1 MDYRIEKDTLGEV
14 KVPKDSL
21 WGAQT
26 ERSKKNFKIGNPS
39 SMPIEIIHAYA
50 ILKKSA
56 AAANHELGVLS
67 KEKSELIQAVC
78 DEIISNEH
86 NEQFPLVIWQTGSG
100 TQTNMNVNEVIS
112 NRAHIIEGKK
122 LGESKKTLSPND
134 DVNLSQSS
142 NDSFPTAINIAA
154 TKIITDNTLV
164 NLKILRDSLNKK
176 SKEFNKIVKIG
187 RTHLM
192 DATPI
197 TLGQEFSGY
206 VAQIDNGIKSIKNA
220 MDHLSELPIGGTAVG
235 TELNTP
241 KGYSKKVVENI
252 SKNSGFKFKESP
264 NKFEGIASHD
274 CIVEMHGA
282 IKTAATSIYKISN
295 DIRLMGSGPRSGL
308 GELIL
313 PANEPGSSI
322 MPGKVNPTQCEAI
335 SMVCAQ
341 IIGND
346 VAVSFA
352 GANGH
357 FELNVF
363 KPLFAYNIIES
374 SKILGDA
381 CLSFSKNCIEG
392 LKPNKKRIERFLNDS
407 LMLVTALNSKIGYY
421 KAAEIANKAYK
432 EDITLKEACIQLNY
446 LSEKEFDKY
455 VNPERMTNNEGW
467 NSILLR

>member
-39 SMPIEIIHAYA
+39 SMPIEIIQAYA

-56 AAANHELGVLS
+56 AAANQDLGVLS
-67 KEKSELIQAVC
+67 KEKSKLIQTVC
-78 DEIISNEH
+78 DEIIANKH

-112 NRAHIIEGKK
+112 NRAHIIEGKR
-122 LGESKKTLSPND
+122 LGESEKTLSPND

-154 TKIITDNTLV
+154 MKIITDNTLV

-206 VAQIDNGIKSIKNA
+206 VAQINNGIKSINNA

-241 KGYSKKVVENI
+241 KGFSKKVVENI
-252 SKNSGFKFKESP
+252 SKNSGLKFKESP

-282 IKTAATSIYKISN
+282 LKTVAASIYKISN

-346 VAVSFA
+346 MAVSFA

-381 CLSFSKNCIEG
+381 CLSFAKNCIDG
-392 LKPNKKRIERFLNDS
+392 LKPNKKKIERFLKDS

-432 EDITLKEACIQLNY
+432 EDIRLKEACIQLNY

-455 VNPERMTNNEGW
+455 VNPERMTKNEG
-467 NSILLR
+467 

>member
-14 KVPKDSL
+14 KVPKDCL

-26 ERSKKNFKIGNPS
+26 ERSRKNFKIGNPS

-50 ILKKSA
+50 VIKKSA
-56 AAANHELGVLS
+56 AQTNEDLGVLS
-67 KEKSELIQAVC
+67 KEKSNLIQKVC
-78 DEIISNEH
+78 DEILEDKH
-86 NEQFPLVIWQTGSG
+86 NDQFPLVIWQTGSG
-100 TQTNMNVNEVIS
+100 TQTNMNINEVIS
-112 NRAHIIEGKK
+112 NRAHLIEGKE
-122 LGESKKTLSPND
+122 LGESDKTLSPND

-142 NDSFPTAINIAA
+142 NDTFPTAINIAA
-154 TKIITDNTLV
+154 MKIISKNTLI
-164 NLKILRDSLNKK
+164 NLKKLRDSLNNK
-176 SKEFNKIVKIG
+176 SKEFNEVVKIG

-206 VAQIDNGIKSIKNA
+206 VSQLNHGIKTIENA
-220 MDHLSELPIGGTAVG
+220 IGHLSELPIGGTAVG
-235 TELNTP
+235 TGLNTP
-241 KGYSKKVVENI
+241 KGYSEKVVDYI
-252 SKNSGFKFKESP
+252 SKNTDLSFKESP

-274 CIVEMHGA
+274 CVVEMHGA
-282 IKTAATSIYKISN
+282 LKTISASIYKVSN

-308 GELIL
+308 GELLL
-313 PANEPGSSI
+313 PINEPGSSI

-346 VAVSFA
+346 VAVTFA

-363 KPLFAYNIIES
+363 KPLFAFNIIES

-381 CLSFSKNCIEG
+381 SLSFAENCIDG
-392 LKPNKKRIERFLNDS
+392 IKPNKKRIEKFLNDS

-432 EDITLKEACIQLNY
+432 EDITLKEAALQLAF
-446 LSEKEFDKY
+446 LTEEEFDSY
-455 VNPERMTNNEGW
+455 VNPSRMTNNEG
-467 NSILLR
+467 

>member
-26 ERSKKNFKIGNPS
+26 ERSRKNFKIGDPS

-50 ILKKSA
+50 VIKKSA
-56 AAANHELGVLS
+56 AQTNEDLGILS
-67 KEKSELIQAVC
+67 KKKSNLIQKVC
-78 DEIISNEH
+78 DEILENKH
-86 NEQFPLVIWQTGSG
+86 NDQFPLVIWQTGSG
-100 TQTNMNVNEVIS
+100 TQTNMNINEVIS
-112 NRAHIIEGKK
+112 NRAHLMEGKK
-122 LGESKKTLSPND
+122 LGESDKTLSPND

-142 NDSFPTAINIAA
+142 NDTFPTAINIAA
-154 TKIITDNTLV
+154 MKIISNNTLI
-164 NLKILRDSLNKK
+164 NLKKLRDSLNNK
-176 SKEFNKIVKIG
+176 SKEFNEVVKIG

-206 VAQIDNGIKSIKNA
+206 VSQLDHGIKTIENA
-220 MDHLSELPIGGTAVG
+220 IGHLSELPIGGTAVG
-235 TELNTP
+235 TGLNTP
-241 KGYSKKVVENI
+241 KGYSKKVVDYI
-252 SKNSGFKFKESP
+252 SKNTGLSFKESP

-282 IKTAATSIYKISN
+282 LKTISASIYKVSN

-308 GELIL
+308 GELLL
-313 PANEPGSSI
+313 PINEPGSSI

-363 KPLFAYNIIES
+363 KPLFAFNIIES

-381 CLSFSKNCIEG
+381 SLSFAENCIDG
-392 LKPNKKRIERFLNDS
+392 IKPNKKRIEKFLNDS

-432 EDITLKEACIQLNY
+432 EDITLKEAALQLAF
-446 LSEKEFDKY
+446 LTEEEFDSY
-455 VNPERMTNNEGW
+455 VNPSRMTNNEG
-467 NSILLR
+467 

>member
-26 ERSKKNFKIGNPS
+26 ERSRNNFKIGNSS
-39 SMPIEIIHAYA
+39 SMPIEIIHSYA
-50 ILKKSA
+50 IIKKSA
-56 AAANHELGVLS
+56 AITNHELGILS
-67 KEKSELIQAVC
+67 KEKSVLIQRVC
-78 DEIISNEH
+78 DEIISGEH
-86 NEQFPLVIWQTGSG
+86 DHQFPLVIWQTGSG
-100 TQTNMNVNEVIS
+100 TQTNMNLNEVIS
-112 NRAHIIEGKK
+112 NRAHILEGKK
-122 LGESKKTLSPND
+122 LGESEKTLSPND

-142 NDSFPTAINIAA
+142 NDTFPTAINIAA
-154 TKIITDNTLV
+154 VNIITNNTLV
-164 NLKILRDSLNKK
+164 NLRKLKESLNKK
-176 SKEFNKIVKIG
+176 SEEFNSIVKIG

-206 VAQIDNGIKSIKNA
+206 VTQIDNGIKSIENA
-220 MDHLSELPIGGTAVG
+220 LNHISELPIGGTAVG
-235 TELNTP
+235 TGLNSP
-241 KGYSKKVVENI
+241 KGYSKKVVAHI
-252 SKNSGFKFKESP
+252 SKNSNLNFKESP

-282 IKTAATSIYKISN
+282 LKTAATSIYKIAN
-295 DIRLMGSGPRSGL
+295 DIRLMGSGPRSGI

-322 MPGKVNPTQCEAI
+322 MPGKINPTQCEAI

-346 VAVSFA
+346 VAISFA

-381 CLSFSKNCIEG
+381 CLSFSNNCIEG
-392 LKPNKKRIERFLNDS
+392 IKANKKKIEKFLKDS

-421 KAAEIANKAYK
+421 KAAEIANKAYND
-432 EDITLKEACIQLNY
+432 DITLKEASIKLKY
-446 LSEKEFDKY
+446 LSAKEFDEY
-455 VNPERMTNNEGW
+455 VNPNRMTNNE
-467 NSILLR
+467 S

>member
-67 KEKSELIQAVC
+67 KEKSKLIQKVC
-78 DEIISNEH
+78 DEIISNKH
-86 NEQFPLVIWQTGSG
+86 NKQFPLVIWQTGSG

-122 LGESKKTLSPND
+122 LGESEKTLSPND

-142 NDSFPTAINIAA
+142 NDSFPSAINIAA
-154 TKIITDNTLV
+154 MKIITDNTLV
-164 NLKILRDSLNKK
+164 NLGILRDSLNKK
-176 SKEFNKIVKIG
+176 SKEYNKIVKIG

-206 VAQIDNGIKSIKNA
+206 VAQIDNGIKSINNA
-220 MDHLSELPIGGTAVG
+220 MDHLSEIPIGGTAVG

-241 KGYSKKVVENI
+241 KGYSKKVVEYI
-252 SKNSGFKFKESP
+252 SKNSGLKFKESP

-282 IKTAATSIYKISN
+282 IKTVATSIYKISN

-346 VAVSFA
+346 MAVSFA

-381 CLSFSKNCIEG
+381 CLSFSKNCIDG
-392 LKPNKKRIERFLNDS
+392 LKPNKKKIERFLKDS
-407 LMLVTALNSKIGYY
+407 LMLVTSLNSKIGYY
-421 KAAEIANKAYK
+421 KAAEIANKAYE
-432 EDITLKEACIQLNY
+432 EDITLKEACIKLNY

-455 VNPERMTNNEGW
+455 VNPERMTNNE
-467 NSILLR
+467 S

>member
-26 ERSKKNFKIGNPS
+26 ERSRKNFKIGDPS

-50 ILKKSA
+50 VIKKSA
-56 AAANHELGVLS
+56 AQTNEDLGILS
-67 KEKSELIQAVC
+67 KKKSNLIQKVC
-78 DEIISNEH
+78 DEILENKH
-86 NEQFPLVIWQTGSG
+86 NDQFPLVIWQTGSG
-100 TQTNMNVNEVIS
+100 TQTNMNINEVIS
-112 NRAHIIEGKK
+112 NRAHLIEGKK
-122 LGESKKTLSPND
+122 LGESDKTLSPND

-142 NDSFPTAINIAA
+142 NDTFPTAINIAA
-154 TKIITDNTLV
+154 RKIISKNTLI
-164 NLKILRDSLNKK
+164 NLKKLRDSLDNK
-176 SKEFNKIVKIG
+176 SKEFNEVVKIG

-206 VAQIDNGIKSIKNA
+206 VSQLDHGIKTIENA
-220 MDHLSELPIGGTAVG
+220 IGHLSELPIGGTAVG
-235 TELNTP
+235 TGLNTP
-241 KGYSKKVVENI
+241 KGYSKKVVDYI
-252 SKNSGFKFKESP
+252 SKNTGLSFKESP

-282 IKTAATSIYKISN
+282 LKTISASIYKVSN

-308 GELIL
+308 GELLL
-313 PANEPGSSI
+313 PINEPGSSI

-363 KPLFAYNIIES
+363 KPLFAFNIIES

-381 CLSFSKNCIEG
+381 SLSFAENCIDG
-392 LKPNKKRIERFLNDS
+392 IKPNKKRIEKFLNDS

-421 KAAEIANKAYK
+421 KAADIANKAYK
-432 EDITLKEACIQLNY
+432 EDITLKEAALQLDY
-446 LSEKEFDKY
+446 LNEEEFDSY
-455 VNPERMTNNEGW
+455 VNPSRMTNNEG
-467 NSILLR
+467 

>member
-56 AAANHELGVLS
+56 AAANQDLGVLS
-67 KEKSELIQAVC
+67 KEKSKLIQTVC
-78 DEIISNEH
+78 DEIISNKH

-112 NRAHIIEGKK
+112 NRAHIIEGKE
-122 LGESKKTLSPND
+122 LGESEKTLSPND

-154 TKIITDNTLV
+154 MKIITDNTLV

-206 VAQIDNGIKSIKNA
+206 VAQINNGIKSINNA

-235 TELNTP
+235 TGLNTP

-252 SKNSGFKFKESP
+252 SKNSGLKFKESP

-282 IKTAATSIYKISN
+282 LKTAATSIFKISN

-346 VAVSFA
+346 MAVSFA

-381 CLSFSKNCIEG
+381 CLSFAKNCIDG
-392 LKPNKKRIERFLNDS
+392 LKPNKKKIERFLKDS

-432 EDITLKEACIQLNY
+432 EDITLKEACIELNY
-446 LSEKEFDKY
+446 LSAKEFDIY
-455 VNPERMTNNEGW
+455 VNPERMTNNEG
-467 NSILLR
+467 

>member
-26 ERSKKNFKIGNPS
+26 ERSRKNFKIGDPS

-50 ILKKSA
+50 VIKKSA
-56 AAANHELGVLS
+56 AQTNEDLGILS
-67 KEKSELIQAVC
+67 KKKSNLIQKVC
-78 DEIISNEH
+78 DEILENKH
-86 NEQFPLVIWQTGSG
+86 NDQFPLVIWQTGSG
-100 TQTNMNVNEVIS
+100 TQTNMNINEVIS
-112 NRAHIIEGKK
+112 NRAHLMEGKK
-122 LGESKKTLSPND
+122 LGESDKTLSPND

-142 NDSFPTAINIAA
+142 NDTFPTAINIAA
-154 TKIITDNTLV
+154 MKIISNNTLI
-164 NLKILRDSLNKK
+164 NLKKLRDSLNNK
-176 SKEFNKIVKIG
+176 SKEFNEVVKIG

-206 VAQIDNGIKSIKNA
+206 VSQLDHGIKTIENA
-220 MDHLSELPIGGTAVG
+220 IGHLSELPIGGTAVG
-235 TELNTP
+235 TGLNTP
-241 KGYSKKVVENI
+241 KGYSKKIVDYI
-252 SKNSGFKFKESP
+252 SKNTNISFNESP
-264 NKFEGIASHD
+264 NKFEGIASND
-274 CIVEMHGA
+274 CIIEMHGA
-282 IKTAATSIYKISN
+282 LKTISASIYKVSN

-308 GELIL
+308 GELLL
-313 PANEPGSSI
+313 PINEPGSSI

-341 IIGND
+341 IMGND

-352 GANGH
+352 GASGH

-363 KPLFAYNIIES
+363 KPLFAFNIIES

-381 CLSFSKNCIEG
+381 SLSFAENCIDG
-392 LKPNKKRIERFLNDS
+392 IKPNKKRIEKFLNDS

-421 KAAEIANKAYK
+421 KAADIANKAYK
-432 EDITLKEACIQLNY
+432 EDITLKEAALQLDY
-446 LSEKEFDKY
+446 LNEEEFDSY
-455 VNPERMTNNEGW
+455 VNPSRMTNNEG
-467 NSILLR
+467 

>member
-78 DEIISNEH
+78 DEIISNKH

-122 LGESKKTLSPND
+122 LGESEKTLSPND

-154 TKIITDNTLV
+154 MKIITNNTLV
-164 NLKILRDSLNKK
+164 NLEILRDSLNKK

-241 KGYSKKVVENI
+241 KGYSKKVVESI
-252 SKNSGFKFKESP
+252 SKNSGLKFKESP

-282 IKTAATSIYKISN
+282 IKTAAASIYKISN

-392 LKPNKKRIERFLNDS
+392 LKPNKKKIERFLNDS

-432 EDITLKEACIQLNY
+432 EDITLKEACIQLNF

-455 VNPERMTNNEGW
+455 VNPERMTNNEG
-467 NSILLR
+467 

>member
-56 AAANHELGVLS
+56 AATNHELGVLS
-67 KEKSELIQAVC
+67 KEKSELIQTVC
-78 DEIISNEH
+78 DEIISNKH

-100 TQTNMNVNEVIS
+100 TQTNMNINEVIS

-122 LGESKKTLSPND
+122 LGESEKTLSPND

-142 NDSFPTAINIAA
+142 NDTFPTAINIAA
-154 TKIITDNTLV
+154 MKIITDNTLV

-176 SKEFNKIVKIG
+176 SKEFNKIIKIG

-235 TELNTP
+235 TGLNTP
-241 KGYSKKVVENI
+241 KGYSKNVIESI
-252 SKNSGFKFKESP
+252 SRNSGLNFKESP
-264 NKFEGIASHD
+264 NKFEGIASND
-274 CIVEMHGA
+274 CIVEMHSA

-308 GELIL
+308 GELKL

-346 VAVSFA
+346 MAVSFA

-392 LKPNKKRIERFLNDS
+392 LKPNKKKIERFLNDS

-455 VNPERMTNNEGW
+455 VNPERMTNNEG
-467 NSILLR
+467 

>member
-78 DEIISNEH
+78 DEIISNKH

-122 LGESKKTLSPND
+122 LGESEKTLSPND

-154 TKIITDNTLV
+154 MKIITDNTLV

-220 MDHLSELPIGGTAVG
+220 LDHLSELPIGGTAVG

-241 KGYSKKVVENI
+241 KGYSKKVVESI
-252 SKNSGFKFKESP
+252 SKNSGLKFKESP

-282 IKTAATSIYKISN
+282 IKTAAASIYKISN

-392 LKPNKKRIERFLNDS
+392 LKPNKKKIERFLNDS

>member
-78 DEIISNEH
+78 DEIISNKH

-122 LGESKKTLSPND
+122 LGESEKTLSPND

-154 TKIITDNTLV
+154 MKIITDNTLV

-220 MDHLSELPIGGTAVG
+220 LDHLSELPIGGTAVG

-241 KGYSKKVVENI
+241 KGYSKKVVESI
-252 SKNSGFKFKESP
+252 SKNSGLKFKESP

-282 IKTAATSIYKISN
+282 IKTAAASIYKISN

-346 VAVSFA
+346 MAVSFA

-392 LKPNKKRIERFLNDS
+392 LKPNKKKIERFLKDS

-455 VNPERMTNNEGW
+455 VNPERMTNNEG
-467 NSILLR
+467 

>member
-56 AAANHELGVLS
+56 AAANHDLGVLS

-78 DEIISNEH
+78 DEIISNKH

-122 LGESKKTLSPND
+122 LGESEKTLSPND

-154 TKIITDNTLV
+154 MKIITDNTLV

-252 SKNSGFKFKESP
+252 SKNSGLKFKESP

-282 IKTAATSIYKISN
+282 IKTAAASIYKISN

-346 VAVSFA
+346 MAVSFA

-392 LKPNKKRIERFLNDS
+392 LKPNKKKIERFLNDS
-407 LMLVTALNSKIGYY
+407 LNACNCFKLKNWILQSSRNS
-421 KAAEIANKAYK
+421 
-432 EDITLKEACIQLNY
+432 
-446 LSEKEFDKY
+446 
-455 VNPERMTNNEGW
+455 
-467 NSILLR
+467 

>member
-56 AAANHELGVLS
+56 AAANQELGVLS
-67 KEKSELIQAVC
+67 KEKSKLIQTVC
-78 DEIISNEH
+78 DEIISNKH

-122 LGESKKTLSPND
+122 LGKSEKTLSPND

-154 TKIITDNTLV
+154 MKIITDNTLV
-164 NLKILRDSLNKK
+164 NLRILRDSLNNK

-206 VAQIDNGIKSIKNA
+206 VAQINNGIKSINNA

-241 KGYSKKVVENI
+241 KGYSKKVVEYI
-252 SKNSGFKFKESP
+252 SKNSGLKFKESP

-282 IKTAATSIYKISN
+282 LKTVAASIYKISN

-322 MPGKVNPTQCEAI
+322 MPGKINPTQCEAI

-346 VAVSFA
+346 MAVSFA

-381 CLSFSKNCIEG
+381 CLSFSRNCIEG
-392 LKPNKKRIERFLNDS
+392 LKPNKKKIERFLNDS

-432 EDITLKEACIQLNY
+432 EDITLKEACIKLNY

-455 VNPERMTNNEGW
+455 VNPERMTNNEG
-467 NSILLR
+467 

>member
-1 MDYRIEKDTLGEV
+1 MCIR
-14 KVPKDSL
+14 DSY
-21 WGAQT
+21 
-26 ERSKKNFKIGNPS
+26 N
-39 SMPIEIIHAYA
+39 
-50 ILKKSA
+50 
-56 AAANHELGVLS
+56 LGVLS
-67 KEKSELIQAVC
+67 KEKCKLIDSVC
-78 DEIISNEH
+78 DEILDSKH
-86 NEQFPLVIWQTGSG
+86 NDQFPLVIWQTGSG

-112 NRAHIIEGKK
+112 NRAHIIEGKE
-122 LGESKKTLSPND
+122 LGKSDKTLSPND

-142 NDSFPTAINIAA
+142 NDTFPTAINIAA
-154 TKIITDNTLV
+154 MKIITESTIPNIK
-164 NLKILRDSLNKK
+164 NLRDSLDKK
-176 SKEFNKIVKIG
+176 SKEFKDIVKIG

-206 VAQIDNGIKSIKNA
+206 VSQIDHGIKSLQNSL
-220 MDHLSELPIGGTAVG
+220 DHLSELPLGGTAVG
-235 TELNTP
+235 TGLNSP
-241 KGYSKKVVENI
+241 KGYSKKVIEHI
-252 SKNSGFKFKESP
+252 SKNSGLSFKESP

-274 CIVEMHGA
+274 CIVEVHGA
-282 IKTAATSIYKISN
+282 LKTLAASIYKISN
-295 DIRLMGSGPRSGL
+295 DIRLMGSGPRSGI

-341 IIGND
+341 IFGND

-381 CLSFSKNCIEG
+381 SLSFAVNCING
-392 LKPNKKRIERFLNDS
+392 LKPNNKRIKKFLDDS

-421 KAAEIANKAYK
+421 KAADIANKAYK
-432 EDITLKEACIQLNY
+432 EDITLKEAALTLNY
-446 LSEKEFDKY
+446 LSEKEFDEY
-455 VNPERMTNNEGW
+455 VNPNRMTNNEG
-467 NSILLR
+467 

>member
-14 KVPKDSL
+14 KVPKYSL

-56 AAANHELGVLS
+56 AAANQELGVLPKGKS
-67 KEKSELIQAVC
+67 KLIQTVC
-78 DEIISNEH
+78 DEIISNKH
-86 NEQFPLVIWQTGSG
+86 NDQFPLVIWQTGSG

-122 LGESKKTLSPND
+122 LGESDKTLSPND

-154 TKIITDNTLV
+154 MKIIADNTLV

-176 SKEFNKIVKIG
+176 SKEFDKIVKIG

-206 VAQIDNGIKSIKNA
+206 VTQINNGIKSINNA

-241 KGYSKKVVENI
+241 KGYSKKVVEYI

-282 IKTAATSIYKISN
+282 LKTAAASIYKISN

-346 VAVSFA
+346 MAVSFA

-392 LKPNKKRIERFLNDS
+392 LKPNKKKIERFLKDS

-432 EDITLKEACIQLNY
+432 ENTSLKDACIELNY

-455 VNPERMTNNEGW
+455 VNPERMTNNEG
-467 NSILLR
+467 

>member
-39 SMPIEIIHAYA
+39 SMPIEIIQAYA

-56 AAANHELGVLS
+56 AAANQDLGVLS
-67 KEKSELIQAVC
+67 KEKSKLIQTVC
-78 DEIISNEH
+78 DEIIANKH

-112 NRAHIIEGKK
+112 NRAHIIEGKR
-122 LGESKKTLSPND
+122 LGESEKTLSPND
-134 DVNLSQSS
+134 YVNLSQSS

-154 TKIITDNTLV
+154 MKIITDNTLV

-206 VAQIDNGIKSIKNA
+206 VAQINNGIKSINNA

-252 SKNSGFKFKESP
+252 SKNSGLKFKESP

-282 IKTAATSIYKISN
+282 LKTVAASIYKISN

-346 VAVSFA
+346 MAVSFA

-381 CLSFSKNCIEG
+381 CLSFAKNCIDG
-392 LKPNKKRIERFLNDS
+392 LKPNKKKIDRFLKDS

-455 VNPERMTNNEGW
+455 VNPERMTNNEG
-467 NSILLR
+467 

>member
-78 DEIISNEH
+78 DEIISNKH

-122 LGESKKTLSPND
+122 LGESEKTLSPND

-142 NDSFPTAINIAA
+142 NDSFPSAINIAA
-154 TKIITDNTLV
+154 MKIITDNTLV

-241 KGYSKKVVENI
+241 MGYSKKVVENI
-252 SKNSGFKFKESP
+252 SKNSGLKFKESP

-392 LKPNKKRIERFLNDS
+392 LKPNKKKIERFLNDS

-455 VNPERMTNNEGW
+455 VNPERMTNNEG
-467 NSILLR
+467 

>member
-122 LGESKKTLSPND
+122 LGESEKTLSPND

-154 TKIITDNTLV
+154 MKIITDNTLV

-282 IKTAATSIYKISN
+282 IKTAAASIYKISN

-346 VAVSFA
+346 MAVSFA

-381 CLSFSKNCIEG
+381 CLSFAKNCIDG
-392 LKPNKKRIERFLNDS
+392 LKPNKKKIERFLRDS

-455 VNPERMTNNEGW
+455 VNPERMTNNEG
-467 NSILLR
+467 